1 MLQYLFFPEKFML
14 MNIALSSSLLNIGL
28 GIVFGWGITLMTD
41 NENGFKKMWTILFI
55 VWIILQIV
63 SMLGFSGTVSLWFS
77 VTGILFSHLPKLTVA
92 LISSIP
98 IWIIKQR
105 KAS

>member
-28 GIVFGWGITLMTD
+28 GIVFGWGLTLMAD
-41 NENGFKKMWTILFI
+41 NKQSFKKTWIILFI

-63 SMLGFSGTVSLWFS
+63 SMLGFSGTVSLWLS
-77 VTGILFSHLPKLTVA
+77 VTGVLFSHLPKLTVA

-98 IWIIKQR
+98 IWVIKQK
-105 KAS
+105 KA